1 MDIESMKSQLRIEHF
16 FFSKCFV
23 ERELKVTDGELR
35 ISVTKKIQQVEEGEH
50 RYDVTLQL
58 NLEKEDLSIEIVANA
73 RFVFEAEDYS
83 KEQEIVEHNTVAIM
97 FPYLRTQATLLTSQP
112 GMAPVVLPLINTN
125 KF

>member
-16 FFSKCFV
+16 FFSKCLV
-23 ERELKVTDGELR
+23 ERELHVADGKLET
-35 ISVTKKIQQVEEGEH
+35 SVTKKIQQVGEGEH

-58 NLEKEDLSIEIVANA
+58 NFGKEDVYVEIVANA
-73 RFVFEAEDYS
+73 RFVLEADDYS
-83 KEQEIVEHNTVAIM
+83 SEQEIIEHNTVAIM
-97 FPYLRTQATLLTSQP
+97 FPYLRSQATLLTSQP